1 MNPEDQPGQVDQ
13 PAPAVPPVDPSAFIW
28 PARDREAERELLKR
42 PFLPDLKSIG
52 DLDDI
57 ITPLPQLK
65 QQYRAANTQLQY
77 GTISSPTTGLMI
89 TDRELDELFVLNFSP
104 GVRDGVVVWLKLPA
118 HPSAKQHL
126 ALTHLVTQ
134 PPQWL
139 AAAVVQDIAVHLA
152 IKRDPSEQKKE
163 TMLAKILRLYKA
175 SMTGDVRSPLVHIV
189 GPPGCGKS
197 TSVEQAA
204 KLLGV
209 KLHIINV
216 SRMSPLDI
224 EGVQMPDLENIKLR
238 LLTATW
244 WTDLEDGDIVLF
256 DEFLRGFPEVYNG
269 LLDILTS
276 RRVGSFHLPKVFFI
290 AASNSVATYDKALED
305 RLLHLMVED
314 PRKNKGEKQH
324 MAKLLV
330 NGIGLHPDMEKNY
343 AMEQLLETEVLPMF
357 ALLDAFKGK
366 ATVGGTKSF
375 DGHSVRNLIGQ
386 ARLRQ
391 VESTPLK
398 ELLEANNRHAES
410 RSLWQYIVLPSGEN
424 PHPQFVKGATQ
435 LLAQKRDQLTEIQ
448 VQNLELNLELVE
460 LEAALKEEV

>member
-1 MNPEDQPGQVDQ
+1 MDPENLLGWGES
-13 PAPAVPPVDPSAFIW
+13 PAPAVPSTEFDEIIIPEMPTSGTAASTVTLTSSNSFWANSTSTTGPIV
-28 PARDREAERELLKR
+28 ARSTRAVVSMDELRL
-42 PFLPDLKSIG
+42 LSDLGFKFSVAG
-52 DLDDI
+52 G
-57 ITPLPQLK
+57 
-65 QQYRAANTQLQY
+65 AVTQLSLPETLNADQY
-77 GTISSPTTGLMI
+77 DLLRGFMAT
-89 TDRELDELFVLNFSP
+89 
-104 GVRDGVVVWLKLPA
+104 
-118 HPSAKQHL
+118 
-126 ALTHLVTQ
+126 
-134 PPQWL
+134 PPQWM
-139 AAAVVQDIAVHLA
+139 AASVVDDITLHLA
-152 IKRDPSEQKKE
+152 IKREPKTKKE

-204 KLLGV
+204 NLLGV
-209 KLHIINV
+209 NLHIINV

-224 EGVQMPDLENIKLR
+224 EGVQMPTADHAKLL

-244 WTDLEDGDIVLF
+244 WTDLEEGDIVLF

-276 RRVGSFHLPKVFFI
+276 RRVGAFHLPKVFFI

-314 PRKNKGEKQH
+314 PRKNKGEKAH

-330 NGIGLHPDMEKNY
+330 EGIGLHPDMAEPKNF
-343 AMEQLLETEVLPMF
+343 AMEQLLESEVLPMF

-375 DGHSVRNLIGQ
+375 EGHSVRNLIGQ

-391 VESTPLK
+391 IESAALK
-398 ELLEANNRHAES
+398 ELIEASNRHAES
-410 RSLWQYIVLPSGEN
+410 RGQWQFIVLPDGAR
-424 PHPQFVKGATQ
+424 PHPNYVVQAKK
-435 LLAQKRDQLTEIQ
+435 LLGNPRLTEIQ
-448 VQNLELNLELVE
+448 AQNLEINLELIE